1 MLQEIGDKMNLAEVV
16 LPAERFKP
24 FPTASDREDWSR
36 LPDEVRDRWIRQAE
50 RVIDF
55 PWPALPATV
64 YLDYVRDGNRTRYQD
79 IYFERRNA
87 LSALVVGECLEGA
100 GRFLDGIINGIWC
113 ICEESTWVVPAHL
126 KLSTQAHGGLPDV
139 DDQAIDLFAAET
151 GALLTWAHYLLLPQL
166 DGVSGNISLRIRR
179 EVKRRILD
187 PFLERE
193 FHWMGFE
200 PKRQVNNWNP
210 WIHSNCLT
218 AMLVL
223 ERDPARREKAL
234 RKAMAGIDRFIAIHH
249 SDGGCDEGP
258 GYWSHAGGSL
268 FDCLELLYIASE
280 GKIDIYGEPL
290 IQEIGRYIY
299 RAHIAGGY
307 FVNFADGDAK
317 LSVAADLL
325 YRFGRRIGDEKLANL
340 GAAAYRPE
348 KVSNRPSLFRAI
360 PAMFNEAH
368 LVGSRV
374 SAPLVR
380 DVWLDGIEFMTARER
395 EGSAQGLFLAA
406 KGGHNSESHNHNDV
420 GQFMVYFN
428 GRPFLIDVG
437 TEEYTAKTFGPD
449 RYSIWTMQSA
459 YHNLPTVNG
468 VQQLNGREHRAT
480 EVDYRQ
486 DEGYARLA
494 LNLAAAYPA
503 EAGIVAWRRECRLE
517 RDSVSPATVKIID
530 RFQLERP
537 SSDIQLSFITTCE
550 PRLIEPGAIL
560 LKNERGETLRMEYES
575 ELLGAAVERIAL
587 TDERVKK
594 VWGEQLYRILLTAR
608 SAVSQAIWTTTI
620 VAIES

>member
-1 MLQEIGDKMNLAEVV
+1 
-16 LPAERFKP
+16 
-24 FPTASDREDWSR
+24 
-36 LPDEVRDRWIRQAE
+36 
-50 RVIDF
+50 
-55 PWPALPATV
+55 
-64 YLDYVRDGNRTRYQD
+64 
-79 IYFERRNA
+79 
-87 LSALVVGECLEGA
+87 
-100 GRFLDGIINGIWC
+100 
-113 ICEESTWVVPAHL
+113 L
-126 KLSTQAHGGLPDV
+126 KLSTQAQGGLPDV

-151 GALLTWAHYLLLPQL
+151 GALLTWAHYLLQPQL
-166 DGVSGNISLRIRR
+166 DGVSDNISLRIRR

-200 PKRQVNNWNP
+200 TNRRVNNWNP

-218 AMLVL
+218 AILVL
-223 ERDPARREKAL
+223 ERDSARREKSL

-280 GKIDIYGEPL
+280 GKIDLYGEPL
-290 IQEIGRYIY
+290 IRDIGRYIY
-299 RAHIAGGY
+299 RAHIAGDY
-307 FVNFADGDAK
+307 FVNFADGDAR

-348 KVSNRPSLFRAI
+348 KGLGRISLFRVI

-368 LVGSRV
+368 LIESRV

-395 EGSAQGLFLAA
+395 EGSAQGMFLAV

-437 TEEYTAKTFGPD
+437 TEEYTAKTFGPE

-468 VQQLNGREHRAT
+468 VQQHNGHEHRAT
-480 EVDYRQ
+480 EVDYRL
-486 DEGYARLA
+486 DEGFARLT

-517 RDSVSPATVKIID
+517 RGASAGAAVKIVD
-530 RFQLERP
+530 RFQLEQP
-537 SSDIQLSFITTCE
+537 SSDIQLSLMVTCE
-550 PRLIEPGAIL
+550 PRIVVPGEIL
-560 LKNERGETLRMEYES
+560 LTNDRGETLRMEYDS
-575 ELLGAAVERIAL
+575 NLLSAAAERIVL
-587 TDERVKK
+587 EDKRLKK

-608 SAVSQAIWTTTI
+608 SAVSQAVWTTTI
-620 VAIES
+620 VAVES